1 MNEQQSR
8 NPSPEST
15 PPDLAGPDSPQ
26 EAEIPRR
33 GRLLGIDY
41 GTKRVGVAV
50 TDVFQEYS
58 SPLKNYQRVTRN
70 VDEHFFLSL
79 AQEYEV
85 VGLVVGL
92 PVHMSGDESEKSQE
106 ARRYAKWL
114 SRLTDLPV
122 AFQDERYSSLMAES
136 MLLQADFTKKQRM
149 ARIDKLA
156 AQILLQNFIDARRTD
171 VKPL

>member
-1 MNEQQSR
+1 
-8 NPSPEST
+8 
-15 PPDLAGPDSPQ
+15 
-26 EAEIPRR
+26 
-33 GRLLGIDY
+33 
-41 GTKRVGVAV
+41 
-50 TDVFQEYS
+50 
-58 SPLKNYQRVTRN
+58 
-70 VDEHFFLSL
+70 
-79 AQEYEV
+79 
-85 VGLVVGL
+85 VGL